1 MLKAKAGDLTIFGLS
16 ARNLELLQQGKPIM
30 IDMAEL
36 GLAGRT
42 MIFYGQTEEAMKT
55 DIERAISSVN

>member
-1 MLKAKAGDLTIFGLS
+1 MIKAKAGDLVIFGLS

-36 GLAGRT
+36 GLGGRT
-42 MIFYGQTEEAMKT
+42 MIFFGRTEEEMQL
-55 DIERAISSVN
+55 DLERAISSVN